1 MQDTGFAGYNELAR
15 HRWGLGLRLL
25 AHDRLRLLGSWAGL
39 AVAVTIMFV
48 QLGLLQ
54 AILDSQAL
62 VATLVRGDLVVMNQV
77 RSNLHNWNQFE
88 PVRLSQIAALPQV
101 KSVVPVYQGVLRLRD
116 PDSGALRNI
125 VAFAFPP
132 EWSPLAI
139 GDPEFISRTLR
150 LPNTVLFDRLSR
162 NIYGAVAAGQD
173 MELDGAIYKVGGFV
187 AIGPDIVS
195 DGAVVMSDGS
205 WLAADPTSK
214 PIMGVIRLNPGEN
227 AAAAQRE
234 IQAQIPDDVLVRT
247 PAEIRQ
253 RENDF
258 TLGSAPIG
266 ILFGIGVLAGF
277 VIGAITCYQTLFN
290 EIMDRLPQYATL
302 RAMGFSDLYLQR
314 VIFEQALLLACG
326 GFAMGLIC
334 ALVANAYIGGRT
346 SLPMQLSLSSTAWT
360 FALTAGMS
368 LFAGWI
374 AMRLL
379 ASARPDELY

>member
-1 MQDTGFAGYNELAR
+1 MHPSGDNWLAR

-54 AILDSQAL
+54 AILDSQSLA
-62 VATLVRGDLVVMNQV
+62 ATLVRGDLVVMNRI
-77 RSNLHNWNQFE
+77 RSNLHNWNEFE
-88 PVRLSQIAALPQV
+88 PVRLSQISALPQV
-101 KSVVPVYQGVLRLRD
+101 QSVTPVYEGIVSLRD
-116 PDSGALRNI
+116 AQSHALRNI

-132 EWSPLAI
+132 EAPPLAI
-139 GDPEFISRTLR
+139 GDADAIARALR
-150 LPNTVLFDRLSR
+150 VPGTVLFDRLSR
-162 NIYGAVAAGQD
+162 PIYGAIRQGQD
-173 MELDGAIYKVGGFV
+173 IELDGANYRVGGFV
-187 AIGPDIVS
+187 EIGPDIVN
-195 DGAVVMSDGS
+195 DGAVVMSEGA
-205 WLAADPTSK
+205 WLAAHPSDK
-214 PIMGVIRLNPGEN
+214 AIMGVIRLNPGEDV
-227 AAAAQRE
+227 AAAERE
-234 IQAQIPDDVLVRT
+234 IQAQMPDDVQIRT

-314 VIFEQALLLACG
+314 VICEQALLLACG
-326 GFAMGLIC
+326 GFAMGLVL
-334 ALVANAYIGGRT
+334 ALAANAYIGGAAA
-346 SLPMQLSLSSTAWT
+346 LPMRLSLNSTLWT
-360 FALTAGMS
+360 LALTTGMS
-368 LFAGWI
+368 LLAGWI

-379 ASARPDELY
+379 ASAKPDELY

>member
-1 MQDTGFAGYNELAR
+1 MLPTNLDGHGELAR
-15 HRWGLGLRLL
+15 HRWGLGIRLL

-39 AVAVTIMFV
+39 SVAVAIMFV

-62 VATLVRGDLVVMNQV
+62 IATLARGDLIVMN
-77 RSNLHNWNQFE
+77 RGRTNLHNWSQFE

-101 KSVVPVYQGVLRLRD
+101 QSVAPVYEGVMNLRD
-116 PDSGALRNI
+116 PDRRVSRNI

-132 EWSPLAI
+132 ESVPLSI
-139 GDPEFISRTLR
+139 GDADFIARALR
-150 LPNTVLFDRLSR
+150 LPNAVLFDRLSR
-162 NIYGAVAAGQD
+162 NIYGSISVGQD
-173 MELDGAIYKVGGFV
+173 IELDGGIYRVGGFV
-187 AIGPDIVS
+187 DIGPDIVN
-195 DGAVVMSDGS
+195 DGAVVMSQGA
-205 WLAADPTSK
+205 WLAVNPLDK
-214 PIMGVIRLNPGEN
+214 PIMAVVRLNPGEN
-227 AAAAQRE
+227 VGAAERE
-234 IQAQIPDDVLVRT
+234 IQTQMPDDILVKT
-247 PAEIRQ
+247 PQEIRQ

-258 TLGSAPIG
+258 TLSSAPIG
-266 ILFGIGVLAGF
+266 ILFGVGVLAGF

-334 ALVANAYIGGRT
+334 ALGANAYIGGRT
-346 SLPMQLSLSSTAWT
+346 ALPMQLSLGSTLWT
-360 FALTAGMS
+360 FALTVGMS
-368 LFAGWI
+368 LLAGWI